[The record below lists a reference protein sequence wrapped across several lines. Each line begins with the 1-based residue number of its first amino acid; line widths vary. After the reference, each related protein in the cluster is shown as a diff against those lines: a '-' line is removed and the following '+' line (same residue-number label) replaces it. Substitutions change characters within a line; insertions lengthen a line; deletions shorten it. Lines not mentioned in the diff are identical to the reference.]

1 MAKYACPYCAGFA
14 HTSGA
19 IPNPNEWLL
28 ISDEDRDGMQ
38 ESINSDELYK
48 QFLHLFKCVSC
59 EAIAIFWAGLSEAP
73 TWYEPKHQSKN
84 AV

>member
-1 MAKYACPYCAGFA
+1 
-14 HTSGA
+14 
-19 IPNPNEWLL
+19 
-28 ISDEDRDGMQ
+28 MQ